1 MHWVLLPRTTTVAMI
16 ERPSIPKAKIDFS
29 SFLLLFHLKSLN
41 GREGEIVLPAFP
53 KGGRAMPLLKGVLE
67 WGWAVMRNARGGR
80 EGEFSSGRGEVAG
93 DANSFNSLS
102 ITFEGGGSEGSLD
115 IIFQKAGM
123 LGLEI
128 QCM

>member
-1 MHWVLLPRTTTVAMI
+1 
-16 ERPSIPKAKIDFS
+16 
-29 SFLLLFHLKSLN
+29 
-41 GREGEIVLPAFP
+41 
-53 KGGRAMPLLKGVLE
+53 MPLLKGVLE
-67 WGWAVMRNARGGR
+67 WRNGAVMRNARGGR
-80 EGEFSSGRGEVAG
+80 EGEFLSGRGGEVAG

-102 ITFEGGGSEGSLD
+102 ITFEGGGREGSLD